1 MYCSVM
7 LGASKMLTLLLHLGV
22 KNVTTS
28 RPHSVF
34 SCIACKPAPTDWLQ
48 ASPFETYKL
57 FTFTK
62 ATLKRKLSLTGVRI
76 SFGMRG
82 GFFVRKCG
90 VQGFF
95 VQICGWVGGF
105 FLQTDPSHLICF
117 AKCAD
122 IAIKVT
128 HVGNL
133 GVGAMWPT
141 YNVWQCTQLPTHG
154 HVKWFAQ
161 LSGHLTLSKFYIKCI
176 ISRHYHLPHPCA
188 SV

>member
-1 MYCSVM
+1 M
-7 LGASKMLTLLLHLGV
+7 
-22 KNVTTS
+22 
-28 RPHSVF
+28 
-34 SCIACKPAPTDWLQ
+34 
-48 ASPFETYKL
+48 
-57 FTFTK
+57 
-62 ATLKRKLSLTGVRI
+62 RI

-133 GVGAMWPT
+133 GVGNVGNLQCGNVPT
-141 YNVWQCTQLPTHG
+141 QGHG
-154 HVKWFAQ
+154 QWFAKWG
-161 LSGHLTLSKFYIKCI
+161 SDTLS
-176 ISRHYHLPHPCA
+176 
-188 SV
+188 

>member
-1 MYCSVM
+1 M
-7 LGASKMLTLLLHLGV
+7 L
-22 KNVTTS
+22 KNVDAVTTS
-28 RPHSVF
+28 RPLKNVSTSRARSVF

-133 GVGAMWPT
+133 GVGGNVANIQCMAMYPT
-141 YNVWQCTQLPTHG
+141 AHTGACQMVCTH
-154 HVKWFAQ
+154 
-161 LSGHLTLSKFYIKCI
+161 S
-176 ISRHYHLPHPCA
+176 
-188 SV
+188 